1 MFWIVEKII
10 IRYEFSTI
18 YASNINT
25 KYPPPL
31 SASLR
36 LSVHTP
42 TTLLLLTFISASR
55 SSHWLSCNMAIQPTY
70 RRNNMN
76 IFKVLGLITE
86 STAVVITGACEVVE
100 VGVDMLKDVVYMGKA
115 TTHTMLSETVEES
128 DMTLEELEAS
138 LRTSAVDKLK
148 AESAAKKAAKALAGA
163 K

>member
-1 MFWIVEKII
+1 
-10 IRYEFSTI
+10 
-18 YASNINT
+18 
-25 KYPPPL
+25 
-31 SASLR
+31 
-36 LSVHTP
+36 
-42 TTLLLLTFISASR
+42 
-55 SSHWLSCNMAIQPTY
+55 
-70 RRNNMN
+70 MN